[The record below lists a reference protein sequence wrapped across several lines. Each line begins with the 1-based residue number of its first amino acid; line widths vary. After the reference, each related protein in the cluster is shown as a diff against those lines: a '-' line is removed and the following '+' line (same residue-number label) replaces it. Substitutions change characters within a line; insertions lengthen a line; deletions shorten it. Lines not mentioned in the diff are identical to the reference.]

1 MVICDAC
8 KQYTDDR
15 GEFCQQCGQPLVAAK
30 PVSFEPGG
38 QPQAFVAEIAA
49 DQEKAQLLASGV
61 IAKHA
66 TAFLFHGRQQQSVL
80 IPLFGLQPAAEQPA
94 AATLFGA
101 FSYLV
106 QHSYNRLQ
114 HGAGLTA
121 GLEWLEVR
129 PWDGQERSLEG
140 KLARGARLET
150 TVTEVARDVIAE
162 AMDFR
167 CEVVV
172 RDDEGVRRDRWA
184 VDFVGLQTTVASLDA
199 TDRRSMSSWLDAGS
213 PSQSYSYRD
222 VSPYTAPSGVIAL
235 ARQTVMPEHDEP
247 AACRATYQML
257 LDFINADPKRAD
269 TVADGI
275 CWALDWFRRFREEP
289 NRVRL

>member
-1 MVICDAC
+1 MWTA
-8 KQYTDDR
+8 
-15 GEFCQQCGQPLVAAK
+15 P
-30 PVSFEPGG
+30 SGG
-38 QPQAFVAEIAA
+38 QTGILRARGPTPGFRRRDSRRPGKGPVAG
-49 DQEKAQLLASGV
+49 QWRV
-61 IAKHA
+61 AKHA
-66 TAFLFHGRQQQSVL
+66 TAFLFHGRQQRSVL
-80 IPLFGLQPAAEQPA
+80 IPLFGIQPAAEQPA

-106 QHSYNRLQ
+106 QHGYARLQ
-114 HGAGLTA
+114 HGTRPTA
-121 GLEWLEVR
+121 GLQWLEVR

-172 RDDEGVRRDRWA
+172 PDDEGVRRDRWA

-199 TDRRSMSSWLDAGS
+199 TDRRSMSSWLEAGS

-222 VSPYTAPSGVIAL
+222 MSPYTASSGVIAL

-247 AACRATYQML
+247 AACRTTYQML

-269 TVADGI
+269 TMADRI